1 MVRIGQAMCSFRWCW
16 QLGSRSSP
24 SGSFPFFPGSWLL
37 AGFRGCSP
45 LIDIWGIHDRSLL
58 AASYFFAGAHGNSAV
73 PGQPLRTFARRS
85 LLLSLGS
92 ASRYLLL
99 QQRARSRIGD
109 HDRDLALWS
118 LRARCSLPYPV
129 TRSWHVLDPLFPCS
143 PSLPRKGPLL
153 VRHW

>member
-24 SGSFPFFPGSWLL
+24 SRSFPFFTGSWLL
-37 AGFRGCSP
+37 AGFRGCTP
-45 LIDIWGIHDRSLL
+45 LIHIWGIHDRSLL
-58 AASYFFAGAHGNSAV
+58 AAPYFFAGAYGNSAV

-109 HDRDLALWS
+109 HDRSLALWS
-118 LRARCSLPYPV
+118 LRARCSLTKPA
-129 TRSWHVLDPLFPCS
+129 TLSSHVVDHLVPCS
-143 PSLPRKGPLL
+143 PS
-153 VRHW
+153 